1 MKVETSRFGIID
13 ISEKEIV
20 RFTEGLYGFEKEI
33 EFTFLPFNP
42 NVESPMEW
50 MQSLNSDHLAFVVT
64 DPYLYLPDYKLKLSE
79 KDKKRVELEEEDL
92 FLTRA
97 IVTIP
102 ENYSEMTVNLIAPLV
117 INKDK
122 GVAKQFVLT
131 NMDYDTRHY
140 LLPEEVRNAP
150 AATIQ

>member
-1 MKVETSRFGIID
+1 MKVETSRFGTID

-20 RFTEGLYGFEKEI
+20 LFSEGLYGFEKET
-33 EFTFLPFNP
+33 EFTLLPFNP

-79 KDKKRVELEEEDL
+79 EDKKRIELEEDDL

-102 ENYSEMTVNLIAPLV
+102 ENYSEMTANLIAPVV

-140 LLPEEVRNAP
+140 LLPEEIRNAP
-150 AATIQ
+150 ATVH

>member
-1 MKVETSRFGIID
+1 MKVNTSRFGTLDIADNEII
-13 ISEKEIV
+13 
-20 RFTEGLYGFEKEI
+20 RFPDGLYGFEKET

-50 MQSLNSDHLAFVVT
+50 MQSLKSSHLAFVIT
-64 DPYLYLPDYKLKLSE
+64 DPYLYLQDYKLKLSE
-79 KDKKRVELEEEDL
+79 DDKKRVNLKSEEP
-92 FLTRA
+92 FLTRT

-102 ENYSEMTVNLIAPLV
+102 ENYLEMTTNLIAPLI

-131 NMDYDTRHY
+131 SMDYDTRHY
-140 LLPEEVRNAP
+140 LLPKEMRNAP
-150 AATIQ
+150 ATAH

>member
-1 MKVETSRFGIID
+1 MKVDTSRFGTLD
-13 ISEKEIV
+13 IPDNEIV
-20 RFTEGLYGFEKEI
+20 QFPDGLYGFEKET
-33 EFTFLPFNP
+33 EFTLLPFNP

-50 MQSLNSDHLAFVVT
+50 MQSLKSSHLAFVIT
-64 DPYLYLPDYKLKLSE
+64 DPYLYLQDYKLKLSE
-79 KDKKRVELEEEDL
+79 EDKKLVQLEDEEP

-102 ENYSEMTVNLIAPLV
+102 ENYLEMTTNLIAPLI

-131 NMDYDTRHY
+131 SMDYDTRHY
-140 LLPEEVRNAP
+140 LLPKEMRNAP
-150 AATIQ
+150 ASTH

>member
-1 MKVETSRFGIID
+1 MKVETSRFGTID
-13 ISEKEIV
+13 ILEKEIV
-20 RFTEGLYGFEKEI
+20 RFPEGLYGFEKETK
-33 EFTFLPFNP
+33 FTLLPFNP

-50 MQSLNSDHLAFVVT
+50 MQSLKSDHLAFVVT

-79 KDKKRVELEEEDL
+79 EDKKRVELEEDDL

-102 ENYSEMTVNLIAPLV
+102 ENYSDMSANLIAPLV

-122 GVAKQFVLT
+122 GIAKQFVLT

-140 LLPEEVRNAP
+140 LLPEEMRNVP
-150 AATIQ
+150 ATVH

>member
-1 MKVETSRFGIID
+1 MKVETSRFGTID

-20 RFTEGLYGFEKEI
+20 RFPEGLYGFEKET
-33 EFTFLPFNP
+33 EFTLLPFNP

-50 MQSLNSDHLAFVVT
+50 MQSLKSDHLAFVVT

-79 KDKKRVELEEEDL
+79 EDKKRVELEEDDL

-140 LLPEEVRNAP
+140 LLPEEIRNNAP
-150 AATIQ
+150 ATVH

>member
-1 MKVETSRFGIID
+1 MKVETSRFGTLD
-13 ISEKEIV
+13 ISEEEIV
-20 RFTEGLYGFEKEI
+20 RFPEGLYGFEKET
-33 EFTFLPFNP
+33 EFTLLPFNP

-50 MQSLNSDHLAFVVT
+50 MQSLKSTHLAFVIT
-64 DPYLYLPDYKLKLSE
+64 DPYLYLPDYKIKLSE
-79 KDKKRVELEEEDL
+79 EDKKRVELEGDDQ

-102 ENYSEMTVNLIAPLV
+102 ENYSEMTANLIAPLV

-122 GVAKQFVLT
+122 GIAKQFVLT

-140 LLPEEVRNAP
+140 LLPEEMRNAP
-150 AATIQ
+150 ATVH

>member
-1 MKVETSRFGIID
+1 
-13 ISEKEIV
+13 
-20 RFTEGLYGFEKEI
+20 
-33 EFTFLPFNP
+33 
-42 NVESPMEW
+42 MEW
-50 MQSLNSDHLAFVVT
+50 MQSLKSTHLAFVVT
-64 DPYLYLPDYKLKLSE
+64 DPYLYVPDYKLKLSE
-79 KDKKRVELEEEDL
+79 EDKKRVQLQGDDT

-102 ENYSEMTVNLIAPLV
+102 ENYSEMTANLIAPLI

-140 LLPEEVRNAP
+140 LLPEEMRTAP
-150 AATIQ
+150 ATVH

>member
-1 MKVETSRFGIID
+1 MKVETTRFDTID

-20 RFTEGLYGFEKEI
+20 RFPEGLYGFEKET
-33 EFTFLPFNP
+33 EFTLLPFNP

-50 MQSLNSDHLAFVVT
+50 MQSLKLDHLAFVVT
-64 DPYLYLPDYKLKLSE
+64 DPNLYLPDYKLKLSE
-79 KDKKRVELEEEDL
+79 EDKKRVELEEDDL

-117 INKDK
+117 INKEK

-140 LLPEEVRNAP
+140 LLPEEIRNAP
-150 AATIQ
+150 ATVH

>member
-1 MKVETSRFGIID
+1 MKVETSRFGTID

-20 RFTEGLYGFEKEI
+20 RFPEGLYGFEKET
-33 EFTFLPFNP
+33 EFTLLPFNP
-42 NVESPMEW
+42 NVDSPMEW
-50 MQSLNSDHLAFVVT
+50 MQSLKSDHLAFVVT

-79 KDKKRVELEEEDL
+79 EDKKHIELEEDDL
-92 FLTRA
+92 FITRA

-102 ENYSEMTVNLIAPLV
+102 ENYSEMTANLIAPVV

-140 LLPEEVRNAP
+140 LLPEEIRNAP
-150 AATIQ
+150 ATTVH

>member
-1 MKVETSRFGIID
+1 MKVNTSRFGTLDITDNEII
-13 ISEKEIV
+13 
-20 RFTEGLYGFEKEI
+20 RFPDGLYGFEKET

-50 MQSLNSDHLAFVVT
+50 MQSLKSSHLAFVIT
-64 DPYLYLPDYKLKLSE
+64 DPNLYLQDYKLKLS
-79 KDKKRVELEEEDL
+79 KDDKKLIKLEGEES
-92 FLTRA
+92 FLTRT

-102 ENYSEMTVNLIAPLV
+102 ENYLEMTTNLIAPLI

-131 NMDYDTRHY
+131 SMDYDTRHY
-140 LLPEEVRNAP
+140 LLPKEMRNAP
-150 AATIQ
+150 ASAH

>member
-1 MKVETSRFGIID
+1 MKVETSRFGTID

-20 RFTEGLYGFEKEI
+20 RFPEGLYGFEKES
-33 EFTFLPFNP
+33 EFTLLPFNP

-50 MQSLNSDHLAFVVT
+50 MQSLKSDHLAFVVT

-79 KDKKRVELEEEDL
+79 EDKKRVELKEDDL

-102 ENYSEMTVNLIAPLV
+102 ENYSEMTVNLIAPVV

-140 LLPEEVRNAP
+140 LLPEEIRNAP
-150 AATIQ
+150 ATVH

>member
-1 MKVETSRFGIID
+1 MKVETSRFGTLE
-13 ISEKEIV
+13 ISENEIIK
-20 RFTEGLYGFEKEI
+20 FPEGLYGFEKETD
-33 EFTFLPFNP
+33 FTLLPFNP

-50 MQSLNSDHLAFVVT
+50 MQSLKTSHLAFVVT
-64 DPYLYLPDYKLKLSE
+64 DPYLYLPDYKLKLSPE
-79 KDKKRVELEEEDL
+79 DKKIVQLEEDGP

-102 ENYSEMTVNLIAPLV
+102 ENYSEMTANLIAPLV

-140 LLPEEVRNAP
+140 LLPEEMRNAP
-150 AATIQ
+150 ASVH

>member
-1 MKVETSRFGIID
+1 MKVETSRFGTLD

-20 RFTEGLYGFEKEI
+20 RFPEGLYGFEKET
-33 EFTFLPFNP
+33 EFTLLPFNP

-50 MQSLNSDHLAFVVT
+50 MQSLKSTHLAFVVT

-79 KDKKRVELEEEDL
+79 EDKKRVELTGDDP

-102 ENYSEMTVNLIAPLV
+102 ENYSEMTANLIAPLV

-122 GVAKQFVLT
+122 GIAKQFVLT

-140 LLPEEVRNAP
+140 LLPEEMRNAP
-150 AATIQ
+150 ATVH

>member
-1 MKVETSRFGIID
+1 MKVETSRFGTLD
-13 ISEKEIV
+13 ISDEEIV
-20 RFTEGLYGFEKEI
+20 RFPEGLYGFEKET
-33 EFTFLPFNP
+33 EFTLLPFNP

-50 MQSLNSDHLAFVVT
+50 MQSLTSTHLAFVVT
-64 DPYLYLPDYKLKLSE
+64 DPYLYVPDYKLKLSE
-79 KDKKRVELEEEDL
+79 EDRKRIELEGDDL
-92 FLTRA
+92 YLTRT

-102 ENYSEMTVNLIAPLV
+102 KNYSEMTANLIAPLV

-122 GVAKQFVLT
+122 GIAKQFVLT

-150 AATIQ
+150 PATVH

>member
-1 MKVETSRFGIID
+1 MKIETSRFGTID

-20 RFTEGLYGFEKEI
+20 RFPEGLYGFEKET
-33 EFTFLPFNP
+33 EFTLLPFNP

-79 KDKKRVELEEEDL
+79 EDKKGIELEENDL

-102 ENYSEMTVNLIAPLV
+102 ENYSEMTANLIAPVV
-117 INKDK
+117 INKVK

-140 LLPEEVRNAP
+140 LLPEEIRNAP
-150 AATIQ
+150 ATVH

>member
-1 MKVETSRFGIID
+1 MKVETSRFGTLD
-13 ISEKEIV
+13 ISEEEIV
-20 RFTEGLYGFEKEI
+20 RFPEGLYGFEKET
-33 EFTFLPFNP
+33 EFTLLPFNP

-50 MQSLNSDHLAFVVT
+50 MQSLKSTHLAFVVT

-79 KDKKRVELEEEDL
+79 EDKKRVELEGDDP

-102 ENYSEMTVNLIAPLV
+102 ENYSEMTANLIAPLV

-140 LLPEEVRNAP
+140 LLPEEMRNAP
-150 AATIQ
+150 ASVH